1 MHSPFWQVF
10 QAGAEFRGVRVSVNR
25 AFNLPAIALGHGL
38 RQIPTQGEMRESILN
53 TRAWGL
59 PVLPVRGRA
68 ASALAMAAL
77 SLMFLLVAIWN
88 GFPLIFY
95 DTGAYVLEG
104 LGHVFVVERAPV
116 YAELLFLAGG
126 AFSLWPVVILQALM
140 TSYLIL
146 VVARIEVPGLTFWG
160 LTLIGAALSLATGVD
175 WYVGQ
180 VEPDIFT
187 PMVIL
192 GSYLLLFR
200 SRRLGRWDLGLVTGL
215 TGLAV
220 ACHPSHL
227 GLQTGLIIGAGSL
240 RLLARRWQGLP
251 RPDLWFGLIGLLAA
265 IGIILAG
272 NLVLTGTIFISRSG
286 SVFVFARLMQDGIVQ
301 RLLKDT
307 CPPAGD
313 MNWELCPY
321 RNRLPTNANAWLWGT
336 ASEFHALGG
345 FTSKVQQDEDSRIII
360 ESVKRYPLMNLKAA
374 VYDSVTQFFDFKTG
388 DGIEPQL
395 KILESGFKH
404 LIPGQ
409 VATYLEARQQR
420 GMLRFKTLNMIHV
433 PVGGVSVLGLMLLL
447 HNAASRRRWDDAS
460 LPALVLLGLIGN
472 AIICGTFSNPHDRYQ
487 SRIIWLPSLVLLMAV
502 SRDRRA
508 LQPVTESGT

>member
-1 MHSPFWQVF
+1 
-10 QAGAEFRGVRVSVNR
+10 
-25 AFNLPAIALGHGL
+25 
-38 RQIPTQGEMRESILN
+38 MRESIFN
-53 TRAWGL
+53 TRAWAIL
-59 PVLPVRGRA
+59 AMPVRGWM
-68 ASALAMAAL
+68 ASALGMAAL
-77 SLMFLLVAIWN
+77 SLMFLLAAIWN

-104 LGHVFVVERAPV
+104 LGHVFLVERAPV

-126 AFSLWPVVILQALM
+126 AFSLWPIVIMQALM

-146 VVARIEVPGLTFWG
+146 AVARIEVPGLTLGG
-160 LTLIGAALSLATGVD
+160 LSLIGAVLSLATGID

-200 SRRLGRWDLGLVTGL
+200 AERLDWSGRSLVTIL

-227 GLQTGLIIGAGSL
+227 GLLAGLIIAAGLL
-240 RLLARRWQGLP
+240 RLLARRWRRLP
-251 RPDLWFGLIGLLAA
+251 KPDIRRGLIGLLAA
-265 IGIILAG
+265 LGIILAG
-272 NLVLTGTIFISRSG
+272 NFVLTGTVFISRSG

-313 MNWELCPY
+313 MHWELCPY
-321 RNRLPTNANAWLWGT
+321 KNQLPANANAWLWGT
-336 ASEFHALGG
+336 GSEFHALGG
-345 FTSKVQQDEDSRIII
+345 FASKVQQEEDSRIIL
-360 ESVKRYPLMNLKAA
+360 ESAKRYPLQNIKAA
-374 VYDSVTQFFDFKTG
+374 VYDSVTQFFNVKTG

-395 KILESGFKH
+395 TILEPHFRH
-404 LIPGQ
+404 LIPAQ
-409 VATYLEARQQR
+409 LPAYLEARQQR
-420 GMLRFKTLNMIHV
+420 GMLRFKTLNLIHV
-433 PVGGVSVLGLMLLL
+433 PVAAMSVLGLFVLL
-447 HNAASRRRWDDAS
+447 HNAAGRRKWDEAS

-487 SRIIWLPSLVLLMAV
+487 SRIIWLPSLVLLLAV

-508 LQPVTESGT
+508 LQPVSDGQS

>member
-1 MHSPFWQVF
+1 
-10 QAGAEFRGVRVSVNR
+10 
-25 AFNLPAIALGHGL
+25 
-38 RQIPTQGEMRESILN
+38 MRESILN
-53 TRAWGL
+53 TKAWDV
-59 PVLPVRGRA
+59 PVLPVRGRTA
-68 ASALAMAAL
+68 RALAVAAL

-104 LGHVFVVERAPV
+104 LGHVFLVERAPV
-116 YAELLFLAGG
+116 YADLLFLAGG
-126 AFSLWPVVILQALM
+126 AFSLWPIVVLQAFM
-140 TSYLIL
+140 TSYLI
-146 VVARIEVPGLTFWG
+146 VAVARIELPRLTLRGLV
-160 LTLIGAALSLATGVD
+160 LIGAALSLATGID

-200 SRRLGRWDLGLVTGL
+200 GEQLGKWGLGLVTGL

-220 ACHPSHL
+220 ASHPSHL
-227 GLQTGLIIGAGSL
+227 GLAAGLIIGAG
-240 RLLARRWQGLP
+240 LLKIAARRWRGLP
-251 RPDLWFGLIGLLAA
+251 RPDLRRGLIGLLAGLA
-265 IGIILAG
+265 IILAG
-272 NLVLTGTIFISRSG
+272 NFVLTGTIFISRSG

-307 CPPAGD
+307 CPPVGD
-313 MNWELCPY
+313 MHWELCLY
-321 RNRLPTNANAWLWGT
+321 KNRLPVNANAWLWGT
-336 ASEFHALGG
+336 GSEFHALGG
-345 FTSKVQQDEDSRIII
+345 FASKVQQDEDSRIVL

-374 VYDSVTQFFDFKTG
+374 VYDSATQFFDFKTG

-404 LIPGQ
+404 IIPAQ
-409 VATYLEARQQR
+409 VPAYLEARQQR
-420 GMLRFKTLNMIHV
+420 GILRFKTLNMIHV
-433 PVGGVSVLGLMLLL
+433 PVGGMSVLGLLLLL
-447 HNAASRRRWDDAS
+447 HNAARRRKWEEAS

-487 SRIIWLPSLVLLMAV
+487 SRVIWLPSLVLLLAV
-502 SRDRRA
+502 ARDRRA
-508 LQPVTESGT
+508 LQPVAESGT